1 MTLSQHESSRVRSL
15 DSQSTTDVVV
25 IGAGIAGLSFAL
37 RLPETISLVVLTK
50 SQLGESN
57 TRYAQGGMAAAIGP
71 EDSAELHLEDTV
83 GAGAGLTDIET
94 ATGLVERGASAVRW
108 LLLQGAKFDL
118 DGNTLHLGNEAAH
131 SRRRI
136 LHAGGDA
143 TGAEI
148 ERALV
153 ARLRRRKNTR
163 IVEYGFAIDLV
174 LTEDESVGGVTV
186 LHNDGGLER
195 IVARTTVLANGGAG
209 RIWNI
214 TSNPYDASG
223 DGIAMAMRA
232 GVDLA
237 DLEFCQFHPTVLRK
251 DGITP
256 FLISEAVRGEGAYLV
271 NSTGERFM
279 LAIDPR
285 AELAPRNVVAGAIQ
299 RQLTQIPDNK
309 VYLDVRH
316 LGADLIRHRFPTIE
330 QMLSD
335 AGVSM
340 GTELIPVAPAA
351 HYYMGGVVADSHGR
365 TSKAGLLAI
374 GEVAC
379 TGVHGAN
386 RLASN
391 SLLEGLVF
399 GINASDALENAG
411 LPNPGTI
418 EPAESPSSEPVP
430 ETAASRKNI
439 RRRMTEWVGVVRNRD
454 DMLKALAY
462 INDTPDTP
470 PVIDREAL
478 ISRNIHL
485 VSKLVTLS
493 ALDREESRGGH
504 IRTDFPETDP
514 ELDGQHQLVS
524 SFMAGDDLDV
534 VRWFGELHANWPW
547 ESV

>member
-1 MTLSQHESSRVRSL
+1 MTLSSNESARLRSFDHESAS
-15 DSQSTTDVVV
+15 DVVV

-37 RLPETISLVVLTK
+37 RLPDSISLVVLTK
-50 SQLGESN
+50 SQLGETN
-57 TRYAQGGMAAAIGP
+57 TKYAQGGMAAAIGP
-71 EDSAELHLEDTV
+71 EDSAHLHLIDTV
-83 GAGAGLTDIET
+83 DAGAGLTETET

-118 DGNTLHLGNEAAH
+118 DGNTLQLGNEAAH

-153 ARLRRRKNTR
+153 ARLRQRKNTR
-163 IVEYGFAIDLV
+163 IVEYAFAVDLV
-174 LTEDESVGGVTV
+174 LNEDDSIGGATV
-186 LHNDGGLER
+186 LHADGSVER
-195 IVARTTVLANGGAG
+195 MLARTTVMANGGAG
-209 RIWNI
+209 RLWNI
-214 TSNPYDASG
+214 TSNPKDANA
-223 DGIAMAMRA
+223 DGVAIALRA

-251 DGITP
+251 EGITP

-271 NSTGERFM
+271 NTAGERFM
-279 LAIDPR
+279 LEIDPR

-299 RQLTQIPDNK
+299 RQLTLIPNNQ
-309 VYLDVRH
+309 VFLDVRH
-316 LGADLIRHRFPTIE
+316 LDAALIRHRFPTIE
-330 QMLSD
+330 RMLAD

-340 GTELIPVAPAA
+340 STELIPVAPAA
-351 HYYMGGVVADSHGR
+351 HYYMGGVIADSQGR
-365 TSKAGLLAI
+365 TSKPGLLAI

-411 LPNPGTI
+411 LP
-418 EPAESPSSEPVP
+418 PAGIP
-430 ETAASRKNI
+430 EAAVETLAKPIPDTSQSRKDI
-439 RRRMTEWVGVVRNRD
+439 RRRMTQLVGVLREREG
-454 DMLKALAY
+454 MLQALEF
-462 INDTPDTP
+462 INASVDIPL
-470 PVIDREAL
+470 VIDREAL
-478 ISRNIHL
+478 ISRNMRL
-485 VSKLVTLS
+485 VSKLVTLA

-504 IRTDFPETDP
+504 IRSDFADTDID
-514 ELDGQHQLVS
+514 LDGQHQMVS
-524 SFMAGDDLDV
+524 SFLLGDDRDI

-547 ESV
+547 GSA

>member
-1 MTLSQHESSRVRSL
+1 MTLSAHEFTRVRSF
-15 DSQSTTDVVV
+15 DRESTTDVVV
-25 IGAGIAGLSFAL
+25 VGAGIAGLSFAL
-37 RLPETISLVVLTK
+37 RLPESISLVVLTK

-71 EDSAELHLEDTV
+71 EDTAALHLEDTV
-83 GAGAGLTDIET
+83 EAGAGLTDTET

-108 LLLQGAKFDL
+108 LLLQGARFDL
-118 DGNTLHLGNEAAH
+118 DGNTLQLGNEAAH

-153 ARLRRRKNTR
+153 ARLQRRKNTR
-163 IVEYGFAIDLV
+163 IVEYGFAVDLV
-174 LTEDESVGGVTV
+174 LTEDDAVGGVTV
-186 LHNDGGLER
+186 LHHDGSLER
-195 IVARTTVLANGGAG
+195 VIARTTVLANGGAG

-214 TSNPYDASG
+214 TSNPHDATA

-251 DGITP
+251 EGVTP

-271 NSTGERFM
+271 NSAGERFM

-285 AELAPRNVVAGAIQ
+285 GELAPRNVVAGEIQ
-299 RQLTQIPDNK
+299 RQLTQIPGNK

-316 LGADLIRHRFPTIE
+316 LGPELIRRRFPTIE
-330 QMLSD
+330 QMLAD

-351 HYYMGGVVADSHGR
+351 HYYMGGVVADSRGR
-365 TSKAGLLAI
+365 TSKPGLLAI

-411 LPNPGTI
+411 LPPLGTI
-418 EPAESPSSEPVP
+418 EPAQPSSTDPVP
-430 ETAASRKNI
+430 DTAESRKNI
-439 RRRMTEWVGVVRNRD
+439 RRRMTELVGVVRNRD
-454 DMLKALAY
+454 DMLEALAY
-462 INDTPDTP
+462 IDGTPDIP

-478 ISRNIHL
+478 ISRNMRL
-485 VSKLVTLS
+485 VSKLVTQS
-493 ALDREESRGGH
+493 ALDREESRGGQ
-504 IRTDFPETDP
+504 IRSDFPDTDP
-514 ELDGQHQLVS
+514 DLDGQHQLVS
-524 SFMAGDDLDV
+524 SFMAGDDRDV
-534 VRWFGELHANWPW
+534 VRWFGDLHANWPW
-547 ESV
+547 DSV